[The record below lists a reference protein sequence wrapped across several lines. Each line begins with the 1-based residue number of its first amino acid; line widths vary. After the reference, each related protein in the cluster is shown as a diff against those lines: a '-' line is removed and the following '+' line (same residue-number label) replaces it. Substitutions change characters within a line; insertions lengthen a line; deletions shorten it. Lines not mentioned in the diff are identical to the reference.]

1 MTTQNWRKR
10 LAPTYQPPD
19 RVAIDLPVTSLLWPG
34 GRAPRP
40 AESAAWENDLGLT
53 EIVNA
58 LSLNGRYTP
67 FVRQVLS
74 TLTTDV
80 EIIRWR
86 QQVLYDFVQ
95 NPALVTAIIPLLPEL
110 AALQQGNA
118 LLGKRQRNL
127 LLETAD
133 HLSELES
140 YVRIV
145 EVLHG
150 ALRQANLTAPA
161 LIQAR
166 DDLQRIMEQPN
177 FQRLQTELPDLRAP
191 LQDIRSLTI
200 GLNLDL
206 ELKPESAVL
215 LAIND
220 HKFSEQLSWLDR
232 VIGVRSD
239 PHGEAGIAALHQVPE
254 DSDMRPLSPLFQDLD
269 RLLTQVARPVAKAL
283 TQYARGGSGSLL
295 HLEYELAF
303 FAGAARMM
311 TQIQARGIGC
321 CVPEILPVEA
331 RVIECDHL
339 VNTALALRA
348 DVTPVPSTVHL
359 NTEGRIAV
367 LTGPNSGGKT
377 TYLRGI
383 GLAVV
388 LAQAGLMIPA
398 AAARISPIDR
408 LLTHFPAL
416 ESRQHGRLAEEALR
430 LRELF
435 QKTTVHSLV
444 LLNETFSS
452 TSSGEAIYLAQDM
465 LAALR
470 ALGSRAIY
478 TTHLIELA
486 ERLDEIERLAEGDCR
501 LISLVAGV
509 QVNVEGGG
517 TPTYVITPGVPHAR
531 SYAQDIARK
540 HGISLAQILEGRST
554 ASP

>member
-1 MTTQNWRKR
+1 MQDWRRR
-10 LAPTYQPPD
+10 LDPQYQPPA
-19 RVAIDLPVTSLLWPG
+19 RVHIDLPVTSLLWPS

-40 AESAAWENDLGLT
+40 AESAAWENDLGLA

-74 TLTTDV
+74 TLMTEV
-80 EIIRWR
+80 EIIQWR
-86 QQVLYDFVQ
+86 QRVLHDFVQ
-95 NPALVTAIIPLLPEL
+95 NPVLVTQILPLLPEL

-150 ALRQANLTAPA
+150 ALRAAELTASA
-161 LIQAR
+161 LIQVR
-166 DDLQRIMEQPN
+166 DDLERIMQEPN
-177 FQRLQTELPDLRAP
+177 FQRLQVELPDLRAP

-215 LAIND
+215 LAINSS
-220 HKFSEQLSWLDR
+220 KFSEQRSWLDR

-239 PHGEAGIAALHQVPE
+239 PNSEAGIAELHRVPE
-254 DSDMRPLSPLFQDLD
+254 DPDMRPLSQLFQDLD

-303 FAGAARMM
+303 FAGAARMI
-311 TQIQARGIGC
+311 TRIEARGIRC
-321 CVPEILPVEA
+321 CVPDILPLES
-331 RVIECDHL
+331 RVIECDQL

-348 DVTPVPSTVHL
+348 DAAPVPSTVRF

-383 GLAVV
+383 GLVLV

-398 AAARISPIDR
+398 EAARISPIDQ

-435 QKTTVHSLV
+435 QKTTAHSLV

-452 TSSGEAIYLAQDM
+452 TSSGEALYLAQDM

-470 ALGSRAIY
+470 AVGSRAIY
-478 TTHLIELA
+478 ATHLIELA
-486 ERLDEIERLAEGDCR
+486 ERLDEIEGLAAGDCR

-509 QVNVEGGG
+509 HVNAEGGG

-540 HGISLAQILEGRST
+540 HGISLAQILEGR
-554 ASP
+554 PQ